1 MPDGAANHRI
11 VFNEEQAHRSVA
23 SRLFPATTRS
33 SCKRSLYGA
42 PVEAETP
49 PANAAGRT
57 CLDVCA
63 IVNFIIAASAE
74 LGAIQ
79 IDPMASRGEPR
90 THGVDMFAEA
100 RQIRRDGAHRVQTA
114 L

>member
-1 MPDGAANHRI
+1 
-11 VFNEEQAHRSVA
+11 
-23 SRLFPATTRS
+23 
-33 SCKRSLYGA
+33 
-42 PVEAETP
+42 
-49 PANAAGRT
+49 
-57 CLDVCA
+57 VCA

-114 L
+114 LVAQDDDVGKKPAARRRLRATPEHEPPVEILDRIG